1 MAKQVTDY
9 LNLLTSQYRDKPKTI
24 SFLTTLLTPFLDIQ
38 KLNDSIKYMLN
49 LNNSEG
55 AQLDIIGEI
64 LNLPRQVNFQPTDGS
79 SSVLDDYHYR
89 LILKAK
95 VAINQWKGTKSE
107 LYDYWKVLFPDNPL
121 LMVDNQNMTISAVV
135 VGLNS
140 DLERDLIM
148 HDYIIPRPA
157 GVGMI
162 YIFTDKP
169 IYAQDLDTDWLK
181 GFDEGY
187 WFSFTGESK

>member
-1 MAKQVTDY
+1 MAKQATDY
-9 LNLLTSQYRDKPKTI
+9 LNLLTSQYRDKPKII

-49 LNNSEG
+49 LNNAEG
-55 AQLDIIGEI
+55 AQLDMIGEI
-64 LNLPRQVNFQPTDGS
+64 LNLPRQVSFQPTNGS

-107 LYDYWKVLFPDNPL
+107 LYDYWKVLFPHNPL

-140 DLERDLIM
+140 DMERDLIM

-162 YIFTDKP
+162 YVFTDKP
-169 IYAQDLDTDWLK
+169 IYAQDLDTEWLK

-187 WFSFTGESK
+187 WFSFTGEPE